1 MNILNYKLQ
10 PKDVENL
17 CSVCATYKDK
27 YKLEE
32 LFIFIGES
40 KQIHLSVEPLSH
52 ISYRKLTV
60 QEIFLIRTL
69 CK

>member
-10 PKDVENL
+10 PKDVEDFCTICQGCAQTSELENL
-17 CSVCATYKDK
+17 FVYFNSQN
-27 YKLEE
+27 
-32 LFIFIGES
+32 
-40 KQIHLSVEPLSH
+40 QIHLTLNQRLLYP
-52 ISYRKLTV
+52 IRKLTV